1 MNDTSSRSHAVFTI
15 QLKQIQHSL
24 ITDETIERT
33 ARMRLVDLAGSERA
47 KSTEATGQR
56 LVEGGKINKSLTTL
70 GRVIAALAD
79 PRRQALSGSGSSP
92 RGTPT
97 RRHRGVGGSLEVVP
111 YRDSVLTWLLKES
124 LGGNSKTAMV
134 ACISPVDYDETL
146 STLRYADQ
154 AKRIR
159 TRATANIDAVSA
171 AERDAQISLMAETIK
186 ALQVSVNNAHARK
199 KEETSE
205 LEDYQKQVD
214 KMQRLMEET
223 RQVSDARIRALAV
236 EVEELRPENDR
247 LRSEVE
253 ALRRHLGLVVGEL
266 KNPIIIPQ
274 ELRPSDVDDAASEV
288 DEHDVSTH
296 DFEQENVPSQA
307 SISEE
312 EHAWAMELQSE
323 AEQML
328 KELGFFK
335 RKVREDRE
343 RFPILREI
351 SAN

>member
-1 MNDTSSRSHAVFTI
+1 
-15 QLKQIQHSL
+15 
-24 ITDETIERT
+24 
-33 ARMRLVDLAGSERA
+33 MRLVDLAGSERA

-79 PRRQALSGSGSSP
+79 PRRQNGSMGSPGRASP
-92 RGTPT
+92 RPGTPSRRT
-97 RRHRGVGGSLEVVP
+97 RGGMPEVVP

-134 ACISPVDYDETL
+134 ACISPTDYDETL

-171 AERDAQISLMAETIK
+171 AERDAQIALMAETIR
-186 ALQVSVNNAHARK
+186 ALQVSVTNAHTRK

-205 LEDYQKQVD
+205 LEDYQRQVD
-214 KMQRLMEET
+214 KMHHLMDET
-223 RQVSDARIRALAV
+223 RQVSDARIRALTA

-253 ALRRHLGLVVGEL
+253 ALRRHLGLALNEL
-266 KNPIIIPQ
+266 KNPIVIPQ
-274 ELRPSDVDDAASEV
+274 ELMPGYAGSEASSEM
-288 DEHDVSTH
+288 DEIPEHDDRSIVSVE
-296 DFEQENVPSQA
+296 DDEKENHQ
-307 SISEE
+307 
-312 EHAWAMELQSE
+312 WAMDLQSE
-323 AEQML
+323 AEEML

-335 RKVREDRE
+335 RKVHEDKS

-351 SAN
+351 QAN

>member
-1 MNDTSSRSHAVFTI
+1 
-15 QLKQIQHSL
+15 
-24 ITDETIERT
+24 
-33 ARMRLVDLAGSERA
+33 
-47 KSTEATGQR
+47 
-56 LVEGGKINKSLTTL
+56 
-70 GRVIAALAD
+70 
-79 PRRQALSGSGSSP
+79 
-92 RGTPT
+92 
-97 RRHRGVGGSLEVVP
+97 
-111 YRDSVLTWLLKES
+111 LLKES

-171 AERDAQISLMAETIK
+171 AERDAQIALMAETIK

-274 ELRPSDVDDAASEV
+274 ALRPSDVDDAASEA
-288 DEHDVSTH
+288 DEHDVSTR
-296 DFEQENVPSQA
+296 DFEQENVPSEPVV
-307 SISEE
+307 SEE

-343 RFPILREI
+343 RFPILHEVA
-351 SAN
+351 AN